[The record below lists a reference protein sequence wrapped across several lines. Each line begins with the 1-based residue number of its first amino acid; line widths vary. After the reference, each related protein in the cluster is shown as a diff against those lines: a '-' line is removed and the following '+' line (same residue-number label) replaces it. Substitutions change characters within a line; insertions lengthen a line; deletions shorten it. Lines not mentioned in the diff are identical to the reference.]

1 MCVGKVLLPSSRHIF
16 HFVAGDENVG
26 KSINNDEK
34 WRGQKFGRLTI
45 IGFEKVRK
53 SWGGTTSYA
62 WNWICRC
69 DCGTIVS
76 VPPNLIKNGQST
88 SCGCRKREVTVEYNK
103 AAKTKHGKRHT
114 KLYSAWRGMRARCYT
129 ITDKNYP
136 HWGGRGITMCDE
148 WRDDFM
154 AFYNWAIENG
164 WEEGLTLDRIDV
176 NGNYEPNNCRWSDWK
191 TQARNRTTSVYFEI
205 DGVTKSLVEWAED
218 YDIPYGTVYQRI
230 TKYGWDIKR
239 ALTQKRRK
247 GDYHG
252 GSGVDHHK
260 KT

>member
-1 MCVGKVLLPSSRHIF
+1 
-16 HFVAGDENVG
+16 
-26 KSINNDEK
+26 
-34 WRGQKFGRLTI
+34 
-45 IGFEKVRK
+45 
-53 SWGGTTSYA
+53 
-62 WNWICRC
+62 
-69 DCGTIVS
+69 
-76 VPPNLIKNGQST
+76 
-88 SCGCRKREVTVEYNK
+88 
-103 AAKTKHGKRHT
+103 
-114 KLYSAWRGMRARCYT
+114 
-129 ITDKNYP
+129 
-136 HWGGRGITMCDE
+136 MCDE

-260 KT
+260 NP